1 MKSTVC
7 TLAQHDAE
15 TVSSRWGS
23 EHPRMSTV
31 LLATRAEDEVCDLS
45 PMSPGWTEKKWSALA
60 DDFRTFLLTLN
71 GSEPVFQQFT
81 A

>member
-1 MKSTVC
+1 
-7 TLAQHDAE
+7 
-15 TVSSRWGS
+15 
-23 EHPRMSTV
+23 MSTV